1 MQNIWPPSI
10 EHRRSLA
17 KAMREAG
24 APFELIA
31 EVLRNSAGNALSA
44 NDHRESL
51 FASSEPSSGPLFS
64 SPK

>member
-1 MQNIWPPSI
+1 MQNICPQSI

-31 EVLRNSAGNALSA
+31 EVLRNSAGNELSA
-44 NDHRESL
+44 DNHRESH
-51 FASSEPSSGPLFS
+51 FVSCDPSNAQPLS